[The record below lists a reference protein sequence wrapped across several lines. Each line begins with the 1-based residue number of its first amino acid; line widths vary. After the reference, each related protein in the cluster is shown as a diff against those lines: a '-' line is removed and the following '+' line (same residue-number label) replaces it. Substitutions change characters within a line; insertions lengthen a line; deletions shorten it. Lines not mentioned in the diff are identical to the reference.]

1 LIGFRPTDNLHPM
14 ELGYEIWVS
23 AVAPTLKSWI
33 K

>member
-1 LIGFRPTDNLHPM
+1 VIGFGADNLHPNA
-14 ELGYEIWVS
+14 EGYEIWAK